1 MEQETYIVIDIGTG
15 NVRVAVCSND
25 GSILGVARDNVEYI
39 TDTLYSDSLYFNP
52 DKLWQQIIALSN
64 KALSLAKE
72 DSSVIKIRAI
82 TVSSQREGVVLI
94 NKNGESLIGLPN
106 HDHRG
111 REWESEIQQKERIY
125 ELTGRKPSSLF
136 SAMKLMGIKKRRSDI
151 YREFN
156 CVMSISDWAQYQLSG
171 IKGYEH
177 SQASETC
184 LYDVQGMVWSDE
196 LCEIFDIDPS
206 VLPPLHQS
214 GTILGT
220 ILPSISQQ
228 LQIADSVLVIVGGAD
243 TQLAIK
249 STQPKVGDMVIVS
262 GTTTPL
268 VKVTEKYILDAQKRT
283 WTNRHTDNNKFILEA
298 NTGVT
303 GLNYQRL
310 KEIFYPNEGYDV
322 IEKELAETIPSQCI
336 ASLGSLIADENQPL
350 TRGGFIFNTPVSHEL
365 NRAYFVRA
373 ALWDIACCIKE
384 NYDGLCDVEAYDKGY
399 IWACGGGFQS
409 NTLSQFIANLLGK
422 NVRIREGYKQASVIG
437 GVIVCNEALQVVM
450 NQQLGTKE
458 LAPKEQEHIQK
469 RYEKWKEVR
478 SGFKR
483 IFH

>member
-1 MEQETYIVIDIGTG
+1 MEQQAYIIIDIGTG
-15 NVRVAVCSND
+15 NVRVAVCTSN
-25 GSILGVARDNVEYI
+25 GQILGVARDNVEYI
-39 TDTLYSDSLYFNP
+39 TDELYPESLYFNP
-52 DKLWQQIIALSN
+52 DKLWEQIVTLSGQALSI
-64 KALSLAKE
+64 AKE
-72 DSSVIKIRAI
+72 DNPLLDISAI

-94 NKNGESLIGLPN
+94 DENGKSLIGLPN

-111 REWESEIQQKERIY
+111 REWENEIQKKDRVY

-136 SAMKLMGIKKRRSDI
+136 SAMKLIGIKNRRSDI
-151 YREFN
+151 YKEFD

-184 LYDVQGMVWSDE
+184 LYDVQGMVWSEE
-196 LCEIFDIDPS
+196 LCKIFDIDPS

-214 GTILGT
+214 GTILGN
-220 ILPSISQQ
+220 ISSAISKQ
-228 LQIADSVLVIVGGAD
+228 LQITESTLVIVGGAD

-249 STQPKVGDMVIVS
+249 STQPEVGDMVIVS

-268 VKVTEKYILDAQKRT
+268 VKVTKKYILDAKKRT
-283 WTNRHTDNNKFILEA
+283 WTNRHTDDNKFILEA

-310 KEIFYPNEGYDV
+310 KEIFYPNEGYEV

-336 ASLGSLIADENQPL
+336 ASLGSLIAEENQLL

-365 NRAYFVRA
+365 NRAYFVRS

-384 NYDGLCDVEAYDKGY
+384 NYDGLSDVDAYDKSY

-409 NTLSQFIANLLGK
+409 STLSQFIANLLGK
-422 NVRIREGYKQASVIG
+422 NVRIREGFRQASVIG
-437 GVIVCNEALQVVM
+437 GVIICNEALHVKM
-450 NQQLGTKE
+450 NQQLE
-458 LAPKEQEHIQK
+458 MREIVPQEQEYIEN

-478 SGFKR
+478 NGFKR